1 MEDLNN
7 LRKQF
12 ADSIGYKG
20 DFDSKEFDIEFLSWL
35 KIRLEILGDYEYL
48 LEELDIDFMND
59 NTAEVDKS
67 PFDSVVL
74 PFNTK
79 IITPY
84 IDRFVNYHDSFNFDK
99 RLIPGNIEVEYGVPY
114 LRSLFDNNISN
125 YISNL
130 DVDNFMT
137 QNPYDGFEKYK
148 FHELHN
154 TGIYGVVLGIYGNTY
169 DKDYNSKLKSL
180 YDVKSL
186 FLDSDYVENYY
197 VFGDKYFYVVASE
210 FDKPNPIY
218 VKSKKKA

>member
-1 MEDLNN
+1 MEELNN
-7 LRKQF
+7 LKKQF

-20 DFDSKEFDIEFLSWL
+20 NVVSKEFDIEFLSWL
-35 KIRLEILGDYEYL
+35 KNRLEILGDYEYL

-74 PFNTK
+74 PFDTR

-84 IDRFVNYHDSFNFDK
+84 IDRFINYHNSFNFDT
-99 RLIPGNIEVEYGVPY
+99 RLIPGNVEVEYGAPY
-114 LRSLFDNNISN
+114 VKSLFDEKAIN

-130 DVDNFMT
+130 DVDVFMT
-137 QNPYDGFEKYK
+137 QNPYGGFDKYK

-154 TGIYGVVLGIYGNTY
+154 TGIYSVILGVYGNTF
-169 DKDYNSKLKSL
+169 DKDFSFKIKSL
-180 YDVKSL
+180 YDVKER
-186 FLDSDYVENYY
+186 FLDADYLENYY
-197 VFGDKYFYVVASE
+197 VFGDKYFYIVASE
-210 FDKPNPIY
+210 FDRPEPIY